1 MEFYAFLQFPLTFV
15 YCVILLPFIRIL
27 CILLIIK
34 SNYSSIVKVMHAKEV
49 IFLKTANF
57 FSVYNKDKIVLENKR
72 GLQENNY
79 VNLYFNLLDIL
90 TIIVSV
96 IMNVILKIGR
106 IFLNILCYVI
116 KYMLLK
122 IF

>member
-1 MEFYAFLQFPLTFV
+1 
-15 YCVILLPFIRIL
+15 
-27 CILLIIK
+27 
-34 SNYSSIVKVMHAKEV
+34 MHATEV

-96 IMNVILKIGR
+96 IMNVILKIDR
-106 IFLNILCYVI
+106 LFLDILCYVI